1 MNETANKNTML
12 QSPSLGGIREAVY
25 FIGIGGIG
33 MSALARYFVSKGI
46 EVSGYDKTQTPLT
59 QALEKIGIN
68 IHFEER
74 VDLIPKD
81 VDAVVY
87 TPAIPKQHAE
97 LMYYQQHNYKVVK
110 RSDVLQWITE
120 SSFNV
125 CVAGTHGKT
134 TITTMI
140 AHILRDTGFG
150 CNAFLGGIAANYN
163 TNFWSSEKNVVVV
176 EADEYDRSF
185 LKLLPDVAV
194 ITAMDAD
201 HLDIYGT
208 AKEVENAFIQF
219 SQKIKSGGCLVS
231 KYGLKRNDEL
241 KADHH
246 FNYSYADVH
255 ADAYAA
261 NMQVQQGSYVFDIIA
276 KDWSLKNVLLHMGG
290 LHNIENAI
298 AAISVA
304 KYLKIEDEK
313 IKTAIANFK
322 GVKRRFEYVLKND
335 EHILIDDYA
344 HHPEELKALLTGV
357 KSLFANEKII
367 IVFQPH
373 LFSRTKDLAD
383 EFAKSLD
390 LADEVILLPIYPARE
405 LPMQGVTSELILNK
419 MKLVNKKVLSKE
431 QLKNWVKENKPKL
444 LVMAGAGDIDALI
457 LQIKESLS

>member
-1 MNETANKNTML
+1 MSELNNIQK
-12 QSPSLGGIREAVY
+12 IY

-33 MSALARYFVSKGI
+33 MSALARYFVSKEI
-46 EVSGYDKTQTPLT
+46 DVSGYDKTQTPLT
-59 QALEKIGIN
+59 KDLENIGIN
-68 IHFEER
+68 IHYEER

-87 TPAIPKQHAE
+87 TPAIPKDHAE
-97 LMYYQQHNYKVVK
+97 LVYYQQHNYKVVK
-110 RSDVLQWITE
+110 RSDVLHWITE

-134 TITTMI
+134 TVTTMI

-163 TNFWSSEKNVVVV
+163 TNFWSSKKNVVVV

-185 LKLLPDVAV
+185 LKLVPDVAV

-208 AKEVENAFIQF
+208 AVEVENAFIQF
-219 SQKIKSGGCLVS
+219 SQKIKSEGCLIS

-246 FNYSYADVH
+246 FNYSYDDVRADVH
-255 ADAYAA
+255 AA
-261 NMQVQQGSYVFDIIA
+261 NMQVQQGSYVFDVVA
-276 KDWSLKNVLLHMGG
+276 KDWSLKNILLHMGG

-298 AAISVA
+298 AAITVA
-304 KYLKIEDEK
+304 KYLKIDDEK
-313 IKTAIANFK
+313 IKAAIENFK

-344 HHPEELKALLTGV
+344 HHPEELKALITGV
-357 KSLFANEKII
+357 KSLFANEKMVV
-367 IVFQPH
+367 VFQPH
-373 LFSRTKDLAD
+373 LFSRTKDFAD
-383 EFAKSLD
+383 EFAKCLD
-390 LADEVILLPIYPARE
+390 MADEVILLPIYPARE
-405 LPMQGVTSELILNK
+405 LPMEGVTSELIVNK
-419 MKLVNKKVLSKE
+419 MKLENKKLLDKE
-431 QLKNWVKENKPKL
+431 ELKIWVKENKPKL
-444 LVMAGAGDIDALI
+444 LVMAGAGDIDALV
-457 LQIKESLS
+457 LPIKETLSN